1 MQRGACFAAVRQQ
14 APFTEP
20 RMPGRAALLVLATA
34 QKPTLTLDPPWS
46 TVFRGESVTLTCST
60 SHPPGRRFTWY
71 HNDKFFRSTEENSL
85 RIENIKMGAPCRYQC
100 EAPGFG
106 RSDPVQLTIS
116 KDWLIL
122 QAPYYA
128 VFEGDQLRLRCYGWW
143 GAKVSGISYYR
154 DGTKVEPSH
163 VNSELFIKQA
173 KTRDSG
179 RYHCTGSMRTPVIFT
194 DFSSPKVSISV
205 QELFSSPVLRAAHS
219 GDPIE
224 GSPVTLSCVTQLNPQ
239 KSDTLLQR
247 FFYKDSRAL
256 GEAWSSPDY
265 HIPVAGLQDSGSYHC
280 EVQFSSVWKQSPKL
294 KIAVKRI
301 PVSRVFLEVQPL
313 RGQVTEGE
321 RLVLNCSVTM
331 GTGPITFSWYREDSN
346 QALRTETRS
355 SQRMVY
361 EIRAATE
368 TDTGEY
374 YCMASNGNAPAPSPR
389 VKVAVKVPVSGAT
402 IAADR
407 MGPEVMAGESL
418 NLSCSVES
426 GTAPLFKWLHN
437 AQELAAISGLGP
449 PTAVGNTL
457 YFGSVQLGHG
467 GNYQCIA
474 SNQLS
479 PQRVFQARSEILAI
493 TVIEHA
499 SSRVVVPVTV
509 SFLFL
514 LMGVTAALVFYF
526 KCWKKAEGMVF
537 NAQGRD
543 TRLPAQHESPGQRL
557 PAPGS
562 LGLQAEEPSY
572 GNVCPLEP
580 ESGEVEYTVVNIK
593 KRSGDKPKGTLPR
606 DNEEY
611 YVSYSVLP
619 DPKPTWES
627 AAGARA
633 PEGKSLPDSDLY
645 ENVPHL

>member
-20 RMPGRAALLVLATA
+20 RMPGRAALLVLALGLAATA

-46 TVFRGESVTLTCST
+46 TVFMGESVTLTCST

-71 HNDKFFRSTEENSL
+71 HNNKFFRSTEENSL
-85 RIENIKMGAPCRYQC
+85 RIENINMGAPCRYQC
-100 EAPGFG
+100 EAPGSR

-116 KDWLIL
+116 NDWLIL

-128 VFEGDQLRLRCYGWW
+128 VFEGDQMRLRCYGWR

-154 DGTKVEPSH
+154 DGKKVEPSH

-179 RYHCTGSMRTPVIFT
+179 RYHCTGSMRTEIIFS
-194 DFSSPKVSISV
+194 DVSSPKVSISV

-280 EVQFSSVWKQSPKL
+280 EVQVSSVWKQSPKL

-301 PVSRVFLEVQPL
+301 PVSRVSLEVQPL

-346 QALRTETRS
+346 QSLRTETRS

-361 EIRAATE
+361 EIPAATE

-543 TRLPAQHESPGQRL
+543 TRLPAQHEPPGQRL
-557 PAPGS
+557 PPPGS
-562 LGLQAEEPSY
+562 L
-572 GNVCPLEP
+572 
-580 ESGEVEYTVVNIK
+580 
-593 KRSGDKPKGTLPR
+593 
-606 DNEEY
+606 
-611 YVSYSVLP
+611 
-619 DPKPTWES
+619 
-627 AAGARA
+627 
-633 PEGKSLPDSDLY
+633 
-645 ENVPHL
+645 